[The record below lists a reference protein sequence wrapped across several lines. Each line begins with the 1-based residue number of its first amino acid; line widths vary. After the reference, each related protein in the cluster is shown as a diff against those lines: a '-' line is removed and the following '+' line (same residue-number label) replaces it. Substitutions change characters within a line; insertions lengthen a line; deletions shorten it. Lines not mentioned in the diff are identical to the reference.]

1 MSGAPRSLVKVS
13 GAPISLVKVSG
24 APRSMYKLK
33 ALSVETIKIARGA
46 DIPGEGVGGAQIPG
60 LT

>member
-1 MSGAPRSLVKVS
+1 MKVS